1 MSEVQRF
8 EGQLVMWN
16 GERGFGAIV
25 PRQGGQEVF
34 VHISAF
40 PRDGAP
46 PAVNELVS
54 FEIVSDGEGRKR
66 AARVSRMEKKRDGRN
81 DDVMRVLAPSGGAA
95 ALRRRR
101 EERRRRIAIAA
112 VGLAVVVAALG
123 WMQFATPSHAD
134 SGKQRFAGTATA
146 TTSRT
151 AR

>member
-1 MSEVQRF
+1 MSDVQRF

-25 PRQGGQEVF
+25 PSQGGQELF
-34 VHISAF
+34 VHVSAF

-66 AARVSRMEKKRDGRN
+66 AARINRLKKRAGSDEQ
-81 DDVMRVLAPSGGAA
+81 VKRVLAPSGGAL

-101 EERRRRIAIAA
+101 EERRRRIAFAA
-112 VGLAVVVAALG
+112 VGLALAVAALG
-123 WMQFATPSHAD
+123 WVQFSKVGAEPAQH
-134 SGKQRFAGTATA
+134 RFAGTVSTV
-146 TTSRT
+146 R
-151 AR
+151 

>member
-1 MSEVQRF
+1 MSDVQRF

-25 PRQGGQEVF
+25 PSQGGQELF
-34 VHISAF
+34 VHVSAF

-66 AARVSRMEKKRDGRN
+66 AASIHRLKRRAGSDEH
-81 DDVMRVLAPSGGAA
+81 VKRVLAPSGGAL

-101 EERRRRIAIAA
+101 EERRRRITFAA
-112 VGLAVVVAALG
+112 VGLALAVVALG
-123 WMQFATPSHAD
+123 WMQYAKVGAEPSH
-134 SGKQRFAGTATA
+134 QRFAGSTTTAH
-146 TTSRT
+146 
-151 AR
+151 

>member
-1 MSEVQRF
+1 MSEIQRF

-25 PRQGGQEVF
+25 PQQGGQEVF
-34 VHISAF
+34 VHVSAF

-66 AARVSRMEKKRDGRN
+66 AARVARLKKRAGR
-81 DDVMRVLAPSGGAA
+81 DEDVMRVLAPSGGAA

-101 EERRRRIAIAA
+101 EERRRRIAFAA
-112 VGLAVVVAALG
+112 VGLALAVGALG
-123 WMQFATPSHAD
+123 WMQFAKTSHAET
-134 SGKQRFAGTATA
+134 GQQRYAGTA
-146 TTSRT
+146 ST

>member
-1 MSEVQRF
+1 MSDAQRF

-25 PRQGGQEVF
+25 PRQGGQELF
-34 VHISAF
+34 VHVSAF

-66 AARVSRMEKKRDGRN
+66 AARINRLKKRAGSDEE
-81 DDVMRVLAPSGGAA
+81 VKRVLSPSGGALA
-95 ALRRRR
+95 MRRRR
-101 EERRRRIAIAA
+101 EERRRRIALAA
-112 VGLAVVVAALG
+112 VGFALAVAALG
-123 WMQFATPSHAD
+123 WMQFAKVGTEPNQQRYAGAATP
-134 SGKQRFAGTATA
+134 
-146 TTSRT
+146 